1 MKSTFLLAAL
11 FAATTASAQS
21 SLMLPN
27 NSAGTE
33 MDTPPV
39 LPATPDVLVPTTPR
53 SKGVAREEAE
63 QLAGP
68 KEVENADRNRDGR
81 PDTKEETKPE
91 EAPAQS
97 K

>member
-1 MKSTFLLAAL
+1 MKSTLLLAAL

-21 SLMLPN
+21 SILLPN

-33 MDTPPV
+33 MDTPPI
-39 LPATPDVLVPTTPR
+39 LPSAPAALVPAEPGAGAT
-53 SKGVAREEAE
+53 RENAQ

-68 KEVENADRNRDGR
+68 KEKESDAADRDRDLRRDRQERLG
-81 PDTKEETKPE
+81 D
-91 EAPAQS
+91 APPPS